1 MYYAVIKEVG
11 MTDTS
16 FSIYI
21 RFGRVRTEEQTQ
33 ASSFILL
40 LTILDYAVICYLV
53 CLLVFVFVVF
63 LLVYAACEAS
73 LGCTTLRD
81 SS

>member
-40 LTILDYAVICYLV
+40 LTILDYAVI
-53 CLLVFVFVVF
+53 
-63 LLVYAACEAS
+63 
-73 LGCTTLRD
+73 
-81 SS
+81 